1 MIASGT
7 RRIAGTRAVRASV
20 VLCAPLLMLGA
31 ACRSTAARTSISGVA
46 TVTDGDTIQIHGQ
59 AIRLFGI
66 DAPEGGQSCQLEGK
80 PWRCGPAA
88 TNALAELIGRR
99 TVTRQPRDHDRY
111 GRTVAVCSVG
121 SQDLSAWLAREGW
134 ALAYRRYSVDYVGE
148 EDAARAAKRGLW
160 RGTFIPPWEWR
171 AQKRA
176 GSPPPAVSGDGR
188 ECQIKGNVSRK
199 GDRIYHLP
207 ADRDY
212 ARTRISPEK
221 GERWFCSEADA
232 LAAGW
237 RRPKQ

>member
-1 MIASGT
+1 MVASGT
-7 RRIAGTRAVRASV
+7 RIARTRTVRASV
-20 VLCAPLLMLGA
+20 VLCFPLVMLVP
-31 ACRSTAARTSISGVA
+31 ACRSTAALASISGVA
-46 TVTDGDTIQIHGQ
+46 TVIDGDTIQIHRQ

-66 DAPEGGQSCQLEGK
+66 DAPEGGQSCQLDGK
-80 PWRCGPAA
+80 AWRCGPAA
-88 TNALAELIGRR
+88 ANALADLVGRR
-99 TVTRQPRDHDRY
+99 TVTCQARDHDRY

-121 SQDLSAWLAREGW
+121 GQDLSAWLAREGW
-134 ALAYRRYSVDYVGE
+134 ALAYRRYSMDYVAD

-176 GSPPPAVSGDGR
+176 ASPPPAAGGDRG
-188 ECQIKGNVSRK
+188 ECRIKGNVSRS

-207 ADRDY
+207 EDRDY
-212 ARTRISPEK
+212 ARTRITPEK